1 MPSTY
6 SPSLRIELIGS
17 GEQSG
22 VWGTT
27 TNNNLGALIE
37 QAITGRTTVDVTAGN
52 ATLTSLNGV
61 IDEARSA
68 VLAVIGT
75 PGVTRI
81 ITIPNVAK
89 LYTVQNATANIV
101 QIKTSSGTAFDC
113 PPLSQSYIN
122 CDGSDVVTGRSI
134 TDGANAITSLAAPFA
149 SPTFTGT
156 TTVAALTDSGNL
168 NFTGI
173 GNRITGDTTNATVTN
188 RLALQDSTTNAQ
200 TIFSVFPNG
209 TSTQSQVQLYNS
221 SSGTN
226 YTRFNL
232 ISFPTSVALTQTI
245 SGTGTYL
252 PMTFST
258 SASEA
263 MRLDTSGNLGI
274 GTSSPQNRLNVYGS
288 GTGGAAQTTL
298 LLSHLDGASGSQ
310 SIRLGSYQSGA
321 SVIGGAYLRALYNYA
336 SSTATSLAFVI
347 DNGTS
352 AAEAMRIDS
361 SGNVGIG
368 TSSPIGYAGYKTLT
382 INDTTGSNVELT
394 VGGTRTGALTATT
407 NAMTLYGIGAAT
419 PLVFNT
425 NAAERMRLDTSGNV
439 GIGTASPATRLE
451 VATGGDT
458 DMVARAGT
466 TASYASIGA
475 RASDYLSLPSFTN
488 TALFQSGSTATG
500 TTVGLSNA
508 SLGRLQFINCSA
520 GLIYTNGGNP
530 LVFGTSS
537 AERMRIDSSGNVGIG
552 TASPG
557 SRLDVV
563 GTGGG
568 ATPLTVRHP
577 GNSSFGTAIQ
587 VKTTAGTDDP
597 VISLENYNGGSPVR
611 YGISCTDNGS
621 MAFLSGAYDVAFGTE
636 RMRIDSSGNV
646 AIANLTASQAVF
658 TNASKELVSNA
669 ITGTGSVVM
678 STSPT
683 LVTPALGTPSALV
696 GTNITGTAAGL
707 TAGNVTTNANLTG
720 AITSV
725 GNATSLGSFSS
736 ANLAAAVTDETGSGA
751 LVFATSPTLVAPAL
765 GTPASGVV
773 TNLTGTA
780 SININ
785 GTVGAT
791 TANSGSFT
799 TLAASSPASFAA
811 GTASLPAITRTGDT
825 NTGMWFPA
833 ADTIAFSE
841 GGAEAMRLD
850 SSGNVGI
857 GTSSPS
863 AKLDVQG
870 SVGTSTPLLVLKNT
884 STASASNIAQTQFF
898 TGNSFGGLEQVAS
911 ITGINPNAGVNN
923 GGALY
928 FSTSANGT
936 ATTPTERMR
945 IDSSGN
951 LMVGRT
957 SAIAKLSLQGNGATD
972 PVFYVLGDT
981 AGDVG
986 NGAVRISKFD
996 NDTTTSQIFVQ
1007 FLVNNTSTGSGQINA
1022 NGASQAAFGSFSDS
1036 RLKENIVDLPS
1047 QLENIMALR
1056 PVEFDYIQ
1064 SEGGGHQI
1072 GFIAQEMQEVYSD
1085 AVGERSD
1092 GMLTVTGWNKTEAI
1106 LVKAIQELKAVFD
1119 AYKATHP

>member
-1 MPSTY
+1 
-6 SPSLRIELIGS
+6 
-17 GEQSG
+17 
-22 VWGTT
+22 
-27 TNNNLGALIE
+27 
-37 QAITGRTTVDVTAGN
+37 
-52 ATLTSLNGV
+52 
-61 IDEARSA
+61 
-68 VLAVIGT
+68 
-75 PGVTRI
+75 
-81 ITIPNVAK
+81 
-89 LYTVQNATANIV
+89 
-101 QIKTSSGTAFDC
+101 
-113 PPLSQSYIN
+113 
-122 CDGSDVVTGRSI
+122 
-134 TDGANAITSLAAPFA
+134 
-149 SPTFTGT
+149 
-156 TTVAALTDSGNL
+156 
-168 NFTGI
+168 
-173 GNRITGDTTNATVTN
+173 
-188 RLALQDSTTNAQ
+188 
-200 TIFSVFPNG
+200 
-209 TSTQSQVQLYNS
+209 
-221 SSGTN
+221 
-226 YTRFNL
+226 
-232 ISFPTSVALTQTI
+232 
-245 SGTGTYL
+245 
-252 PMTFST
+252 
-258 SASEA
+258 
-263 MRLDTSGNLGI
+263 
-274 GTSSPQNRLNVYGS
+274 
-288 GTGGAAQTTL
+288 
-298 LLSHLDGASGSQ
+298 
-310 SIRLGSYQSGA
+310 
-321 SVIGGAYLRALYNYA
+321 
-336 SSTATSLAFVI
+336 
-347 DNGTS
+347 
-352 AAEAMRIDS
+352 
-361 SGNVGIG
+361 
-368 TSSPIGYAGYKTLT
+368 
-382 INDTTGSNVELT
+382 
-394 VGGTRTGALTATT
+394 
-407 NAMTLYGIGAAT
+407 
-419 PLVFNT
+419 
-425 NAAERMRLDTSGNV
+425 
-439 GIGTASPATRLE
+439 
-451 VATGGDT
+451 
-458 DMVARAGT
+458 
-466 TASYASIGA
+466 
-475 RASDYLSLPSFTN
+475 
-488 TALFQSGSTATG
+488 
-500 TTVGLSNA
+500 
-508 SLGRLQFINCSA
+508 
-520 GLIYTNGGNP
+520 
-530 LVFGTSS
+530 
-537 AERMRIDSSGNVGIG
+537 
-552 TASPG
+552 
-557 SRLDVV
+557 
-563 GTGGG
+563 
-568 ATPLTVRHP
+568 
-577 GNSSFGTAIQ
+577 
-587 VKTTAGTDDP
+587 
-597 VISLENYNGGSPVR
+597 
-611 YGISCTDNGS
+611 